1 MRHVLLIP
9 LAMVCLQAQTPV
21 DRFTWVPLLAA
32 PGVGVDLR
40 YCTQMTPEGPALRF
54 RNFGTQEIHFDYYT
68 PGIQTPDQSVTRGRI
83 HMTPGRKA
91 GPLLFQG
98 PVGNGALPVLLRIR
112 LGDDTGAYW
121 RD

>member
-21 DRFTWVPLLAA
+21 DRFTWSPLLVAPAA
-32 PGVGVDLR
+32 GVDLR
-40 YCTQMTPEGPALRF
+40 YNTQMTPEGPTLRF
-54 RNFGTQEIHFDYYT
+54 RNVGTQEIHFDWYI
-68 PGIQTPDQSVTRGRI
+68 PGIQSPDQAVTQGRI
-83 HMTPGRKA
+83 HVTPGRMA
-91 GPLLFQG
+91 GPLLLPG
-98 PVGNGALPVLLRIR
+98 PVGIGTIPVLLRIR